1 MRFHLIPGGLA
12 VGLALGLAT
21 AGFAAAPPPAGRLAF
36 DVTRKGADIGD
47 HVFSFA
53 GQGADF
59 DVNVATDIAVR
70 VPLIRTKV
78 YSYQQQSSERWR
90 HGQLVHL
97 VSKTDN
103 DGKAEA
109 VDAAVDHLL
118 PGSLWSADTVQA
130 TRLVNTIDGKTMRVR
145 VADVGAEK
153 VEAGGRAIEARH
165 YRIAGDLD
173 RDVWYDAQGYLAR
186 LTLVADDGS
195 TVTYVRK

>member
-1 MRFHLIPGGLA
+1 MSSPS
-12 VGLALGLAT
+12 
-21 AGFAAAPPPAGRLAF
+21 PAG
-36 DVTRKGADIGD
+36 
-47 HVFSFA
+47 
-53 GQGADF
+53 GADF
-59 DVNVATDIAVR
+59 DVKVATDIAVR

-78 YSYQQQSSERWR
+78 YSYEQQSSEQWR
-90 HGQLVHL
+90 GGQLVHL

-109 VDAAVDHLL
+109 VDVPVDQLL

-130 TRLVNTIDGKTMRVR
+130 TRLVNTIDGKTMRIQVT
-145 VADVGAEK
+145 DLGPEK
-153 VEAGGRAIEARH
+153 IEAGGRGVEARH

-173 RDVWYDAQGYLAR
+173 RDVWYDAEGYLAR